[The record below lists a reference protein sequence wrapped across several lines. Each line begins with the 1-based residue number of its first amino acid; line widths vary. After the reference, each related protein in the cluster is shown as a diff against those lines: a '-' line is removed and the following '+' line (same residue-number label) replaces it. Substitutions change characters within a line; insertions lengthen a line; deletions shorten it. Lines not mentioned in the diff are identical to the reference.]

1 MRHPGN
7 RRLRVGIGA
16 AAGTLVLSMSGFA
29 VPAFATAVNQTSGV
43 SPTAVS
49 GTPSL
54 PTTAGTPYEA
64 VRELQQCGSTMY
76 AVGQFTTITQG
87 GVTYTRNNILSFSAT
102 APFTMTSWAPDVNGI
117 VDTIA
122 FDGTNCSDAYI
133 GGNFTTVNG
142 ASANHIAEIDTM
154 TGALVSGF
162 QHNANGEVFT
172 MVVAHDTAGITHLL
186 TGGAFTSINGS
197 STKYYVSLNPS
208 TGANDGYVN
217 FGISGTYQ
225 YPGVAYEATKVYNQQ
240 VSHGGARV
248 MVEGVFTSVKGQ
260 PRQQAFQEWLGP
272 GSASVTGWTAPEL
285 NDHCVSAEPFYVR
298 AAAWSPT
305 DSTVYTASTGDHLFN
320 NPSTPLTGPCDAT
333 IAFSS
338 AESSQNAEWT
348 NYTGCDSLYAAAA
361 DSYAV
366 YVAGHPRWS
375 DNVNGC
381 NAEGSGAIP
390 DRGLQG
396 LNPGTGLVE
405 TDSQGTAGL
414 YQMSRSNADDEIIT
428 SAGLWIAST
437 NRYDSGM
444 CGGTQG
450 VSGICFLP
458 YTS

>member
-7 RRLRVGIGA
+7 RRFCVGIGA
-16 AAGTLVLSMSGFA
+16 AAGTLVLTLSGFA
-29 VPAFATAVNQTSGV
+29 VPAFAVQVNQTSGV
-43 SPTAVS
+43 SPVAVS
-49 GTPSL
+49 GTPTL

-64 VRELQQCGSTMY
+64 VRELKQCGSTMY

-87 GVTYTRNNILSFSAT
+87 GVTFTRNNIFSFSAT

-122 FDGTNCSDAYI
+122 FDGANCSNAYI
-133 GGNFTTVNG
+133 GGNFTSVNG
-142 ASANHIAEIDTM
+142 TTADRIAEVSTT
-154 TGALVSGF
+154 TGDVVSSF
-162 QHNANGEVFT
+162 QHNANGEVYT
-172 MVVAHDTAGITHLL
+172 MALSGSHLL

-197 STKYYVSLNPS
+197 SNKYYTSLNIAS
-208 TGANDGYVN
+208 GKDDGYIRLN
-217 FGISGTYQ
+217 ISGTYQ
-225 YPGVAYEATKVYNQQ
+225 YQGVVFEATKVYNQQ

-248 MVEGVFTSVKGQ
+248 MVEGVFTSVGGHA
-260 PRQQAFQEWLGP
+260 RQQAFQGWLGP
-272 GSASVTGWTAPEL
+272 TGLGVTGWTAPIL
-285 NDHCVSAEPFYVR
+285 NDHCVTAEPFYVR
-298 AAAWSPT
+298 AAAWST
-305 DSTVYTASTGDHLFN
+305 DDSTVYTASTGSHLYLN
-320 NPSTPLTGPCDAT
+320 DSTPLTGPCDAA

-338 AESSQNAEWT
+338 AESSQNPEWT
-348 NYTGCDSLYAAAA
+348 NYTGCDSLYAAVA
-361 DSYAV
+361 DSFTL

-375 DNVNGC
+375 QNPNGC
-381 NAEGSGAIP
+381 NAEGAGAIP

-396 LNPGTGLVE
+396 LNPGTGQVE

-428 SAGLWIAST
+428 SAGMWIAST

-444 CGGTQG
+444 CGGVQG